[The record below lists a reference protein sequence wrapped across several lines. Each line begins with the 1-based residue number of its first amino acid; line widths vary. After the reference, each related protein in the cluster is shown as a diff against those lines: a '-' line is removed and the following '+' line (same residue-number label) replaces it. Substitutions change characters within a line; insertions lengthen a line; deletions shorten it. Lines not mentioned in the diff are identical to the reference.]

1 MPRDPHNPGDR
12 GTGFYQVLT
21 IRFFINNKASSAKDG
36 QKTERPSSYLFI
48 KTFRVGDKSV
58 RHYESVSVKKD
69 GLEVVISNHYI
80 NSSAVKN
87 KLTEGNVLY
96 KSKTLSSNSS
106 DRHLAE
112 NQNGSPDLLPTREDN
127 VVISGNKVNPSESN
141 VQTSGE
147 EIASPV
153 EDLVSVD
160 DVEIPE
166 KF

>member
-1 MPRDPHNPGDR
+1 M
-12 GTGFYQVLT
+12 
-21 IRFFINNKASSAKDG
+21 
-36 QKTERPSSYLFI
+36 
-48 KTFRVGDKSV
+48 GDKSV

-141 VQTSGE
+141 IQTSGE
-147 EIASPV
+147 EIASRFKHP
-153 EDLVSVD
+153 
-160 DVEIPE
+160 
-166 KF
+166 FFY